1 MNNNNKIAFLI
12 LRIGIGVLFTI
23 LGIMKLAAGPSMWGF
38 LGGTLKTVG
47 IDFFPVGF
55 GLVATLMEFLG
66 GIALITGFFVRPLA
80 IGLFLTMIVAT
91 IFKVS
96 SGASFA
102 EISYPLTMLLV
113 TVFFALNKGKVS
125 SVVAA

>member
-1 MNNNNKIAFLI
+1 MKNNNKLAFLI

-23 LGIMKLAAGPSMWGF
+23 FGIIKLAGGPAMWGF
-38 LGGTLKTVG
+38 LGGTLKTIG

-55 GLVATLMEFLG
+55 GVLATLAEFLG

-80 IGLFLTMIVAT
+80 IGLFVTMIVAT

-125 SVVAA
+125 AVAAD

>member
-1 MNNNNKIAFLI
+1 MNNNKLAFLI
-12 LRIGIGVLFTI
+12 LRIGVGVLFTI
-23 LGIMKLAAGPSMWGF
+23 FGIMKLAAGPVTWEF
-38 LGGTLKTVG
+38 LGGTLKTMG
-47 IDFFPVGF
+47 INFWPAGF
-55 GLVATLMEFLG
+55 GLLATLAEFLG

-91 IFKVS
+91 IFKIS

-113 TVFFALNKGKVS
+113 MASFAINNGKL
-125 SVVAA
+125 